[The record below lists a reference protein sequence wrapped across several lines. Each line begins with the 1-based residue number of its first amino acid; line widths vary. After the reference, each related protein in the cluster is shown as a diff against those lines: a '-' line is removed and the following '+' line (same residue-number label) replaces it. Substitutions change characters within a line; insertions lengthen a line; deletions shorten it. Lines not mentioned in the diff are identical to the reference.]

1 MVRLRFLCHLDYNAY
16 VRHSGS
22 KHWPKQLSD
31 QLWSWITDRLDRIFA
46 QIKPDTLN
54 LWEGIVN
61 LALEERDPRR
71 TPALVS
77 WVLSLPLDLQS
88 DSAFA
93 SKLKSFLI

>member
-1 MVRLRFLCHLDYNAY
+1 MSSSGNVYD
-16 VRHSGS
+16 RHAGS
-22 KHWPKQLSD
+22 KHWSKQLSD
-31 QLWSWITDRLDRIFA
+31 QLWSWITNRLNRIFA

-61 LALEERDPRR
+61 LSLEGRDPRR

-93 SKLKSFLI
+93 SKLRAFPA